1 MKLFTRLSLALALL
15 AASLAPAMAVD
26 ITVLVGNNYYRG
38 PGTTGNA
45 DIRTITVGDRINF
58 VWVAGFHPTQ
68 SDSSPQAWPTF
79 TPSASLPS
87 VIIPFNAVGVFPYH
101 CQAHGAPGVNQY
113 GVLTV
118 VARNPT
124 ATLNAKEA
132 GISVNVFPN
141 PSRGQVTVTVKLDQ
155 KLGNSEYQLRLNN
168 IIGQEVRRVV
178 IKPEAFGTGLPMDL
192 SDLRAGMYFYTLL
205 VDGKATTT
213 KRLVL
218 QN

>member
-1 MKLFTRLSLALALL
+1 MLALL
-15 AASLAPAMAVD
+15 AASLVPSFAAD

-38 PGTTGNA
+38 PGTTGDV
-45 DIRTITVGDRINF
+45 DIRTITVGDRIIF

-87 VIIPFNAVGVFPYH
+87 VTIPFNTAGVFPYH
-101 CQAHGAPGVNQY
+101 CQAHGSPGNGQY
-113 GVLTV
+113 GIITV
-118 VARNPT
+118 IARTTT

-141 PSRGQVTVTVKLDQ
+141 PSRGQITVKLDQ
-155 KLGNSEYQLRLNN
+155 KFGNGDYKLRLSN
-168 IIGQEVRRVV
+168 IIGQEIRSVAL
-178 IKPEAFGTGLPMDL
+178 KPEVFTGGTVLDL
-192 SDLRAGMYFYTLL
+192 TDLRAGMYFYTLL
-205 VDGKATTT
+205 VDGKVITT

>member
-132 GISVNVFPN
+132 GISVSVYPN
-141 PSRGQVTVTVKLDQ
+141 PSRGQVTVKLDQ

-168 IIGQEVRRVV
+168 IIGQEIRRVAL
-178 IKPEAFGTGLPMDL
+178 KPEAFGTGLPVDL

-205 VDGKATTT
+205 VDGKATST